1 MNRPI
6 RVLLADDHAVVRKGI
21 REFLEEDPEITVV
34 AEAGDG
40 GEAFRLVGEH
50 HPDVAVLD
58 IQMPRV
64 TGIEATRQIK
74 AAFPD
79 VRVLILTAYE
89 DDPYVF
95 ALLRAGADGYLLK
108 SADPDDLVRAVKA
121 TAAGGK
127 VLDPAVA
134 GRVVAQMASGR
145 PAAASEQVEPLSERE
160 LDVLRLA
167 GQGLT
172 NKAIGLNLG
181 ISDRTVQGHLANIY
195 GKLGV
200 ASRTEA
206 VTKALKLGWI
216 VLEDQVTC
224 YVASFARPARP
235 IAPLD
240 HRAAGGGADHPLA
253 GRCHAPPP
261 GDVAARRGSQPRP
274 GAG

>member
-134 GRVVAQMASGR
+134 GRVVAQMTLAPADPRPRPNRWSRSANAS
-145 PAAASEQVEPLSERE
+145 
-160 LDVLRLA
+160 
-167 GQGLT
+167 
-172 NKAIGLNLG
+172 
-181 ISDRTVQGHLANIY
+181 
-195 GKLGV
+195 
-200 ASRTEA
+200 
-206 VTKALKLGWI
+206 W
-216 VLEDQVTC
+216 TC
-224 YVASFARPARP
+224 CAWPAR
-235 IAPLD
+235 D
-240 HRAAGGGADHPLA
+240 
-253 GRCHAPPP
+253 
-261 GDVAARRGSQPRP
+261 
-274 GAG
+274 